1 MHRGQRVTS
10 LRRESDAWHIDDAGP
25 FAQVVLAVAP
35 YHLAALVP
43 ELAPQVEHFNWEP
56 IVTSYLRYPAT
67 VRLPQPM
74 LGVDAGLAQWLFDR
88 GALCGQHGLIAAV
101 ISARGRH
108 LALPVAELERGIHAE
123 IARVVPGLPA
133 PLAVQTITEKR
144 ATFACVPD
152 LQRPGAATGLP
163 GLWLAGDY
171 VAGDYPATLE
181 AAVRSGVAAA
191 RAALAA

>member
-1 MHRGQRVTS
+1 
-10 LRRESDAWHIDDAGP
+10 
-25 FAQVVLAVAP
+25 
-35 YHLAALVP
+35 
-43 ELAPQVEHFNWEP
+43 
-56 IVTSYLRYPAT
+56 
-67 VRLPQPM
+67 M

-88 GALCGQHGLIAAV
+88 GALCGQHGLLAAV

-108 LALPVAELERGIHAE
+108 LELPVADLERGIHEE
-123 IARVVPGLPA
+123 IARIVPGLPQ

-144 ATFACVPD
+144 ATFACVPN
-152 LQRPGAATGLP
+152 LQRPSADTGLP

-191 RAALAA
+191 RAVLAV